1 MKIIAVPI
9 ADKNFQALRSLYSSK
24 KDRQYPGCIRK
35 VYITL
40 GIYAKEKKKN
50 IAGVRK
56 LDLDKVVLES
66 VIKK

>member
-1 MKIIAVPI
+1 MPI

-40 GIYAKEKKKN
+40 GIYAKEKKKKN